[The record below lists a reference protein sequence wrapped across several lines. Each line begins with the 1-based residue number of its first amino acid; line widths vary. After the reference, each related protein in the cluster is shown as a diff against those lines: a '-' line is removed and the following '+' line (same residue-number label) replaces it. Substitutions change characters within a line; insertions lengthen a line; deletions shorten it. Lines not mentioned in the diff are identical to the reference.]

1 MEAAVLDGIIYRLLE
16 VRSNP
21 GKQVQLSESEI
32 KQLCFVSRDIFL
44 RQPNLLELEAPLKI
58 CGTLHAL
65 FYLIF
70 VEFKYIHTHI
80 YIMFISI
87 LFTWFCSG
95 HALNLRVHVDFRKK
109 ESISI
114 FCLVC
119 TLRQRMPC
127 FLSAFVVVNCDR
139 NLNLSL
145 NFGSSVLALNLL

>member
-87 LFTWFCSG
+87 LFT
-95 HALNLRVHVDFRKK
+95 
-109 ESISI
+109 
-114 FCLVC
+114 
-119 TLRQRMPC
+119 
-127 FLSAFVVVNCDR
+127 
-139 NLNLSL
+139 
-145 NFGSSVLALNLL
+145 